1 MMNSRFVHALALGLD
16 PAWRALTH
24 EQRCRSARVF
34 AGACEAG
41 TAVTTLSYSMIGL
54 QAGTDLLLWSLGP
67 SLEALEERAAAALRT
82 GLGAWTVVRE
92 SLLGVIAPSPYVR
105 ARRPAEPRLFSGCR
119 ARYLVVYP
127 FAKDA
132 GWYLLGQE
140 TRQSIMNEHMRVG
153 HGYPQV
159 RQLLANSFGL
169 DDQDY
174 LVAYET
180 DEVTVFSQLVRE
192 LRATQARRS
201 TLRDTPVLA
210 AVHRPLPEIMRML
223 GA

>member
-1 MMNSRFVHALALGLD
+1 
-16 PAWRALTH
+16 
-24 EQRCRSARVF
+24 VF
-34 AGACEAG
+34 SGACQA
-41 TAVTTLSYSMIGL
+41 AAPVTTFSYSTIGL

-67 SLEALEERAAAALRT
+67 SLDALEERAAAALRT
-82 GLGAWTVVRE
+82 GLGAWTVVRD

-105 ARRPAEPRLFSGCR
+105 SRGPAEPRLFSGPR

-132 GWYLLGQE
+132 EWYLLGRE
-140 TRQSIMNEHMRVG
+140 TRQAIMNEHMRVG

-180 DEVTVFSQLVRE
+180 DEVAVFSQLVRD
-192 LRATQARRS
+192 LRGTRARRS

-210 AVHRPLPEIMRML
+210 AVHRPLPEIMQLL